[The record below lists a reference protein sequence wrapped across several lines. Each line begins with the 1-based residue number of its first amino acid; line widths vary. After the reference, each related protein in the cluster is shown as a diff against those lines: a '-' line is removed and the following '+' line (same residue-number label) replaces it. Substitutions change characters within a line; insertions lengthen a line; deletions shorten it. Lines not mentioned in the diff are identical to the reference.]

1 MRRKPPKSADEKK
14 KAGVNEH
21 TAGLGNVLE
30 GKAAEEAKPKRKRQ
44 RKRPSLGAAYAI
56 KN

>member
-1 MRRKPPKSADEKK
+1 M
-14 KAGVNEH
+14 NEH

-30 GKAAEEAKPKRKRQ
+30 GKAAEEAKPKKKRQ